1 MTIPTSLLQTRVH
14 AVLDYSHFACRN
26 FSHGRLS
33 TKINVGANILAS
45 SWCTEQHSTCPKK
58 RPPHKPFVF
67 YRFIRYFVLDWFT
80 SAVSSHDVRT
90 NISEINYSIFIIRT
104 YQWKIC
110 TRHQSTFESK
120 TTVRLVVNHWLVS
133 TRLNILDPSNAS
145 CLHSKQLKMKL
156 KSMVFKFPCS
166 YLPQLSLNL
175 NNSFLMR
182 LNFHELSRIK
192 KSDNIRA
199 QRFDVY
205 MTSFSRYE
213 ILKFSGL
220 MYTMRSV
227 I

>member
-1 MTIPTSLLQTRVH
+1 MAIPISLSQTRVH
-14 AVLDYSHFACRN
+14 AVLNYSHFTGRN

-33 TKINVGANILAS
+33 TKIIVVQR
-45 SWCTEQHSTCPKK
+45 WCTEQHSTRPKK
-58 RPPHKPFVF
+58 DHPANLLFLSFYSFFCSWLFCISCVF
-67 YRFIRYFVLDWFT
+67 TPCKNQF
-80 SAVSSHDVRT
+80 
-90 NISEINYSIFIIRT
+90 SEINYSIFIIRT
-104 YQWKIC
+104 FQWTIC

-133 TRLNILDPSNAS
+133 TQLNILDPSNAS

-227 I
+227 IWHF